1 MDWDWEEDLW
11 RLVVI
16 IGMIIIIILSLICSY
31 EYDKHYIHYYK
42 YVDLDNNEGIAKKCQ
57 FSNNKGQGSPI
68 CELEDGTILSVK
80 SYKYIEEK
88 IK

>member
-1 MDWDWEEDLW
+1 MDWDWGEDLA
-11 RLVVI
+11 I
-16 IGMIIIIILSLICSY
+16 IGLIIIVILSLIYSY
-31 EYDKHYIHYYK
+31 DHEKHYIHYYK
-42 YVDLDNNEGIAKKCQ
+42 YVDLDNNEGIAKNCQ

-68 CELEDGTILSVK
+68 CKLEDGTILSVK